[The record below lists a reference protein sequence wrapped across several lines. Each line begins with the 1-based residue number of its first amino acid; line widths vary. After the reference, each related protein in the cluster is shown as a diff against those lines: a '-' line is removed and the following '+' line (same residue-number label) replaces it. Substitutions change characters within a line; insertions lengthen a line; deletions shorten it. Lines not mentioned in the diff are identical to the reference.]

1 MMPSDALAHHTY
13 RSRSLKPASPALHA
27 SSAFA
32 LSCFTAAMAFS
43 SIALASS
50 GVPKS
55 AAANEAAVDRTIRL
69 TAHPTANAR
78 LRINDLLRDVLA
90 ASSLGF
96 KIAQER
102 PSRKIQWPTG
112 FS

>member
-13 RSRSLKPASPALHA
+13 RSRSLKPASPVLNA

-55 AAANEAAVDRTIRL
+55 AAANEAAVERTIRL

-78 LRINDLLRDVLA
+78 LRNINDLLRDVLA

-102 PSRKIQWPTG
+102 PSRK
-112 FS
+112 FN